1 MRQSMKRS
9 MIVLVAMLIVPVLFI
24 GQVSA
29 NPTLQQDFTPRD
41 LDVRLNG
48 SGATFPEPVY
58 QRLIKDYKD
67 VNPNVKIN
75 YQGVGSGQGIAD
87 FTGGVTD
94 FGGTDAVVS
103 SDEFTGDELHV
114 PMVMGPVVATYNLD
128 IGKKS
133 LQFTGDV
140 LERIF
145 RGDITSWKHED
156 IVSIQSETVQERL
169 NNLTDDNITVV
180 VRSDSSGTSSIFT
193 TYLEAINDAWT
204 ATKKFETDNGT
215 ILADGM
221 NIVAQPKNNG
231 VASKVKETPGAIG
244 YVEFIYAKTNRLPT
258 PRIKNNH
265 ADGKFIRPSLQSTV
279 RAAANQDYPTDLRM
293 DIVNNTNDQYA
304 YPIAGFTWLLVHET
318 GYTDLVKA
326 QAVTDYVCWALQPEQ
341 QTTQKRM
348 GYASLPGDARAKSI
362 EQIKKVTV
370 DGTKAFEGECP

>member
-1 MRQSMKRS
+1 MF
-9 MIVLVAMLIVPVLFI
+9 VLVAMLIVPVLFI

-29 NPTLQQDFTPRD
+29 NPTLQDDFTPRD
-41 LDVRLNG
+41 IDVRLNG

-58 QRLIKDYKD
+58 QRLIKNYKD

-94 FGGTDAVVS
+94 FGGTDAVVP

-133 LQFTGDV
+133 LQFTGEV

-145 RGDITSWKHED
+145 RGDITSWKD
-156 IVSIQSETVQERL
+156 PAIVDIQSETVKERL
-169 NNLTDDNITVV
+169 DALTNTDITVV

-193 TYLEAINDAWT
+193 TYLEAINDTWT
-204 ATKKFETDNGT
+204 ATKKFETDNGD
-215 ILADGM
+215 ILSADI
-221 NIVAQPKNNG
+221 NLSAQPKNNG
-231 VASKVKETPGAIG
+231 VASKVKETSGAIG

-265 ADGKFIRPSLQSTV
+265 DDGKYIRPSLQSTV
-279 RAAANQDYPTDLRM
+279 RAAANQNYPDDLRM
-293 DIVNNTNDQYA
+293 DIVNNTADKYA

-318 GYTDLVKA
+318 NYTDLQKA
-326 QAVTDYVCWALQPEQ
+326 QAVTDFVCWALQPEQ

-362 EQIKKVTV
+362 EQIKKVKV
-370 DGTKAFEGECP
+370 GDEAAFLGECP